1 VWVVFN
7 GDEQPSVVAMS
18 DTLRRE
24 YSGEGLTES
33 DLAET
38 PWEQARRWVDDAVYR
53 SVERDDVPE
62 PLAMSVATVDADGRP
77 DVRAVLMRFFDP
89 AGPGF
94 VTNLESTKGVQIA
107 GNPGVAAALVWP
119 ALYRAIRFRGMARQ
133 LGRDEVE
140 RYFGERPWGS
150 RISAWASRQSQV
162 IQGRSGLEEA
172 YQRYAARWPDQGGPA
187 DVPVPDFWGGYR
199 ITCDEVEFWAGRS
212 NRLHDRLVFVR
223 AGDVGLDD
231 ARAWRLERRQP

>member
-1 VWVVFN
+1 
-7 GDEQPSVVAMS
+7 MS
-18 DTLRRE
+18 DALRRE

-33 DLAET
+33 DLAAT
-38 PWEQARRWVDDAVYR
+38 PWEQARLWVDDAVYR
-53 SVERDDVPE
+53 SVEDDVPE
-62 PLAMSVATVDADGRP
+62 PLAMSLATVDAAGRP

-94 VTNLESTKGVQIA
+94 VTNLESAKGIQIA
-107 GNPGVAAALVWP
+107 GSPAVAAALVWP
-119 ALYRAIRFRGMARQ
+119 GMYRAIRFRGTARE
-133 LGRDEVE
+133 LGRGEVE

-162 IQGRSGLEEA
+162 IEGRSGLEEA
-172 YQRYAARWPDQGGPA
+172 FERYAARWPDGGGPT

-212 NRLHDRLVFVR
+212 NRLHDRLAFVR
-223 AGDVGLDD
+223 LGEGALDD
-231 ARAWRLERRQP
+231 AGAWRLERRQP

>member
-1 VWVVFN
+1 
-7 GDEQPSVVAMS
+7 MS
-18 DTLRRE
+18 DALRRE

-33 DLAET
+33 DLAAT
-38 PWEQARRWVDDAVYR
+38 PWEQARLWVDDAVYR
-53 SVERDDVPE
+53 SVEDDVPE
-62 PLAMSVATVDADGRP
+62 PLAMSLATVDAAGRP

-94 VTNLESTKGVQIA
+94 VTNLESAKGIQIA
-107 GNPGVAAALVWP
+107 GSPAVAAALVW
-119 ALYRAIRFRGMARQ
+119 AAMFRAIRFRGTARE
-133 LGRDEVE
+133 LGRGEVE

-162 IQGRSGLEEA
+162 IEDRSDLEEA
-172 YQRYAARWPDQGGPA
+172 YERYAAQWPDRGVRD

-212 NRLHDRLVFVR
+212 NRLHDRLAFVR
-223 AGDVGLDD
+223 LGEGALDD
-231 ARAWRLERRQP
+231 AGAWRLERRQP

>member
-1 VWVVFN
+1 
-7 GDEQPSVVAMS
+7 MS
-18 DTLRRE
+18 DVLRRE

-33 DLAET
+33 ELAAT
-38 PWEQARRWVDDAVYR
+38 PWAQARLWVDDAVSR

-62 PLAMSVATVDADGRP
+62 PLAMSLATVDADGRP

-94 VTNLESTKGVQIA
+94 VTNLESAKGAQIA
-107 GNPGVAAALVWP
+107 GNPAVAAALVW
-119 ALYRAIRFRGMARQ
+119 AGMYRAIRFRGTAHQ

-150 RISAWASRQSQV
+150 RISAWASQQSQV
-162 IQGRSGLEEA
+162 VEGRSSLEEA
-172 YQRYAARWPDQGGPA
+172 YERYAARWSDLGRST

-199 ITCDEVEFWAGRS
+199 IACDEVEFWAGRR

-223 AGDVGLDD
+223 IGDGALDD
-231 ARAWRLERRQP
+231 AGAWRLERRQP